1 MADGLWEKLAQ
12 AVYDTSKGDEYIPA
26 LAELF
31 REYCVPGNDEF
42 EEEQI
47 VSSVS
52 KTAMTDINYTELFR
66 NQLPDDIRG

>member
-1 MADGLWEKLAQ
+1 MQDGLWEKLAQ

-42 EEEQI
+42 EEESI
-47 VSSVS
+47 VASV
-52 KTAMTDINYTELFR
+52 
-66 NQLPDDIRG
+66 RGFEYGDGHYAFL